1 MLPRGMR
8 RKRKKASTLKSV
20 LLLVITVVLVISS
33 GILGNSGAKAEYL
46 VPMDQIPKLTKV
58 GPIGDYGY
66 PVWYKDSKGKRL
78 ELCLDGLDPLC
89 GFVAGEFAEGPLSVE
104 TGNFHE
110 EVFYQLAGAEITLP
124 SGGDAVATFALEGA
138 WANEIV
144 QDGDQI
150 VFGRVRFRIDDL
162 QIGKEY
168 TITHPY
174 GVDKITATP
183 ADKDE
188 TGVNDPGEIRFVEDI
203 GINGGFE
210 GARTSRIGTFLEWDV
225 RDRGLPDGYAGDP
238 GIDHKI
244 KNGYFNGTEEQNYF
258 RIQGPGIGS
267 DGTCGSNCIQTDLFS
282 LMGKYATTAGVDA
295 IRATYSQ
302 DSAGSGTIDVF
313 AATEEDK
320 DYSIDV
326 DITNDGTIETTM
338 DGLNGQYFGRVT
350 YNGTTPEN
358 VTVINRTDVPASK
371 KVIPVVDYISAS
383 AKYDTNS
390 KTLFVTA
397 SSSDKVNKPTLTVQG
412 LDKIVPNSNNLDKT
426 IPATGTLAI
435 SRPQFVPPTITIKSA
450 KNGSTTVPVEVTTVP
465 SSANAGTAQTV
476 KQGTVVTLDGS
487 GSTNAETFKW
497 EQVSGPAVT
506 LSNSGVA
513 KPTFTFPKQFVP
525 VSFKLTVTGL
535 NGQSS
540 TNESIVTITP
550 TPDTLI
556 APRGTFVQSGGTLTV
571 AGTSDVFGPGV
582 TITISKSTETTSL
595 GTAVVGPDGK
605 WTFSKRGL
613 SFVTGETLTIV
624 SSSGGKL
631 NNVPVLIS
639 TR

>member
-78 ELCLDGLDPLC
+78 ELCIDGLDPLC

-110 EVFYQLAGAEITLP
+110 EAFYQLAGAEITLP

-203 GINGGFE
+203 GVSGGFE
-210 GARTSRIGTFLEWDV
+210 GATKSRIGTFLEWDTTA
-225 RDRGLPDGYAGDP
+225 DRPIGYVGDP
-238 GIDHKI
+238 NVDHKI
-244 KNGYFNGTEEQNYF
+244 KNGYHNGTEEQNYF
-258 RIQGPGIGS
+258 RIQGPGITS
-267 DGTCGSNCIQTDLFS
+267 TCVSGTTTIQNCIQTDLFS
-282 LMGKYATTAGVDA
+282 LMGKEATTAGVDVM
-295 IRATYSQ
+295 RATYSQ
-302 DSAGSGTIDVF
+302 DTAGSGTIDVF
-313 AATEEDK
+313 ASTEEDQQ
-320 DYSIDV
+320 YTIDV
-326 DITNDGTIETTM
+326 TGDGMSATTM
-338 DGLNGQYFGRVT
+338 RGIAGQYFGRVPFT
-350 YNGTTPEN
+350 GDLPSQVIVTNKTDTPNSTKKLKPVDHITGT
-358 VTVINRTDVPASK
+358 
-371 KVIPVVDYISAS
+371 

-390 KTLFVTA
+390 DSLIITA
-397 SSSDKVNKPTLTVQG
+397 ASSDKLNPPTLTAQG
-412 LDKIVPNSNNLDKT
+412 FGD
-426 IPATGTLAI
+426 IPASGTLVI
-435 SRPQFVPPTITIKSA
+435 NEPEKIPPTITVTSSA
-450 KNGSTTVPVEVTTVP
+450 GGSESLPVDVTTVP
-465 SSANAGTAQTV
+465 ALANAGAAQTV

-487 GSTNAETFKW
+487 ASTNASTYKW

-506 LSNSGVA
+506 LSDLGVA
-513 KPTFTFPKQFVP
+513 NPTFTFPKQFVP

-535 NGQSS
+535 NGQPS

-550 TPDTLI
+550 APDTLT
-556 APRGTFVQSGGTLTV
+556 APRGTFVSSTGTLTV
-571 AGTSDVFGPGV
+571 PGTSDVFGPGV
-582 TITISKSTETTSL
+582 TITISKSNQTTPL

-605 WTFSKRGL
+605 WVFSKRAL
-613 SFVTGETLTIV
+613 SFTTGETLTIV